1 LVKLGIIDEKEARKQ
16 MKGGTVS
23 VEKIVK
29 QFKQKKLFGKSDT
42 NEDDPVNLITPE
54 KSDRL
59 KDAKTEDEIYSKTV
73 KIN

>member
-1 LVKLGIIDEKEARKQ
+1 